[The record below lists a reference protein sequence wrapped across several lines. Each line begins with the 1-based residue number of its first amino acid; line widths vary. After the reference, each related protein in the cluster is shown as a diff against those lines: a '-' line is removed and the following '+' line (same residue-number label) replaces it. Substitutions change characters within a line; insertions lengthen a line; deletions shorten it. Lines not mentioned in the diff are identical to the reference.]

1 MSARPI
7 REPAAVDMRARL
19 PLGVDPEAVQRKVS
33 ECVSVPTLG
42 PPHIAL
48 EEVDGD
54 EVTFT
59 VKAKPVDRNQGGRL
73 AREVLDGIS
82 TFTSGRAAPQGTRRA
97 A

>member
-1 MSARPI
+1 
-7 REPAAVDMRARL
+7 V
-19 PLGVDPEAVQRKVS
+19 
-33 ECVSVPTLG
+33 
-42 PPHIAL
+42 AL

-82 TFTSGRAAPQGTRRA
+82 TFTSGRAAPQDTRRA